1 MYAPGSN
8 VNMTAFHTWPWLPEK
23 PPSGSVERIKMS
35 LGTMYFLSLE
45 RIHWSSPFRS
55 DRGNRDGVHVLL
67 GSDRCSLSVNHS
79 SLITL

>member
-23 PPSGSVERIKMS
+23 PPSGPVERIKS
-35 LGTMYFLSLE
+35 LGTTYFLWLE

-55 DRGNRDGVHVLL
+55 DRGNWEGVHVLL

-79 SLITL
+79 SALTTL